1 MPAGKN
7 REEPGLKRMEKGR
20 EEFVDNRGS
29 ASLCL
34 SRGWL
39 NRRELI
45 GRKRRK
51 SSCGHRLDP
60 SEGSCKKPAKRC
72 CFGGR
77 SVWANSQERLPGSIG
92 LAFLCIGREKG
103 KVSRGSRKRYKE
115 G

>member
-20 EEFVDNRGS
+20 EEFVDNRES

-45 GRKRRK
+45 GGKRRK
-51 SSCGHRLDP
+51 SSCGYRLDP
-60 SEGSCKKPAKRC
+60 SEGSCKKPAKQAVLFWR
-72 CFGGR
+72 
-77 SVWANSQERLPGSIG
+77 
-92 LAFLCIGREKG
+92 
-103 KVSRGSRKRYKE
+103 KVCVG
-115 G
+115 